1 MPSKTIVP
9 AILALVVVVAFVHT
23 RVKRGRRLLVLRS
36 RRSAPRLVLN
46 VVLLTVAVL
55 GLVASARS
63 AKGPW
68 DSISSLSIILF
79 SLSDMG
85 FDLYGRPQPGQCS
98 FHENGILMVDGR
110 RPVFSRWDEFE
121 RYEWQGDTLVF
132 HLAVT
137 GLAHVGDVRAIDV
150 PPERRGDILAVI
162 APRLRG

>member
-1 MPSKTIVP
+1 MPSKAIVP

-23 RVKRGRRLLVLRS
+23 RVKRGRRLLVLRG
-36 RRSAPRLVLN
+36 RRSAPRLALN
-46 VVLLTVAVL
+46 VVFLVVAGL

-63 AKGPW
+63 ARGPW

-79 SLSDMG
+79 ALSDMG

-110 RPVFSRWDEFE
+110 RPVFSRWNEID
-121 RYEWQGDTLVF
+121 RYEWQGDTLTF
-132 HLAVT
+132 HFVPS
-137 GLAHVGDVRAIDV
+137 GLAHVGEIRAIDV
-150 PPERRGDILAVI
+150 PPERRGEAMAVI